1 MSHSTGVGCISEE
14 TEVKKLL
21 LAGTTV
27 VLMATGTVHAA
38 EKTQDELQQE
48 ENYIWP
54 APGLD
59 DTRLS

>member
-1 MSHSTGVGCISEE
+1 M
-14 TEVKKLL
+14 KKLL